1 MKRTRI
7 LFISES
13 DLELCNKALLYAKQF
28 QQLHDYTVEC
38 TALTLSSGDPIP
50 SVEFDIVITLNSN
63 LKESM
68 PLLFGSPTIIHRPN
82 SNHTPEDDLDLAEF
96 IKSFFSNGFF
106 TAIINQKR
114 NTESMLS
121 SINEGII
128 AHNLERKIFYYSPRA
143 EEILGINKELVLGRD
158 CHEVFPQMLCGPNCS
173 FCEAGNDYK
182 NFSTKHYTTTLTFSG
197 DSKRELEV
205 SVVPLINERGNTYGV
220 ISTINDI
227 SYLEELKRELDDEQ
241 SFHGIV
247 GLNSKMQNIFELIRN
262 VAVSD
267 FPVAINGE
275 SGTGKELVA
284 TAIHKE
290 SSRKDQHFVPINCG
304 ALPEGTL
311 ESELFGHVRGAFT
324 GATRDKKGRFELAHG
339 GTLFLDEIGEM
350 PLNVQVKLL
359 RVLQEGTI
367 EPVGSEKARRVDVR
381 ILSATNRDLKEMVQ
395 EGTFREDLYYRLSVV
410 PIELPPLRK
419 RQSDIAILANDFLSK
434 TAKKMGRD
442 SAYFSKETVELLMNY
457 NWPGNVRQL
466 QNAIQYCLIKSSGHK
481 ILPIHLPPEIFSVQ
495 ENIKP
500 IEKKVE
506 LPQPIVKQGRHKLTT
521 EKLIEALRQTAGN
534 KAKAARLLSVG
545 RATLYNY
552 INSNPAIKE
561 KLREFDF

>member
-1 MKRTRI
+1 MKRTKI
-7 LFISES
+7 LLISES
-13 DLELCNKALLYAKQF
+13 DQELCNKALLHASEF
-28 QQLHDYTVEC
+28 LQLHDDSVEWSV
-38 TALTLSSGDPIP
+38 LTLSTGEPLP
-50 SVEFDIVITLNSN
+50 SVEFDIVITLNST
-63 LKESM
+63 LKNSM
-68 PLLFGSPTIIHRPN
+68 PLLFGSPTIIHRPTSAHN
-82 SNHTPEDDLDLAEF
+82 SGNDLDLAEF
-96 IKSFFSNGFF
+96 IKSFFGNGFF

-143 EEILGINKELVLGRD
+143 EEILGIKKENVLGRD
-158 CHEVFPQMLCGPNCS
+158 CHEIFPQKLCGPNCS
-173 FCEAGNDYK
+173 FCEAGSDYH
-182 NFSTKHYTTTLTFSG
+182 NFSGKHYTTTLSYSG
-197 DSKRELEV
+197 GSKRELEV
-205 SVVPLINERGNTYGV
+205 SVVPLINEYGDTYGV

-227 SYLEELKRELDDEQ
+227 SYLEELKRELNEEQ
-241 SFHGIV
+241 SFHGIIGV
-247 GLNSKMQNIFELIRN
+247 NSKMQNIFELIRN

-267 FPVAINGE
+267 FPVAISGE

-290 SSRKDQHFVPINCG
+290 SSRKEKHFVPINCG

-324 GATRDKKGRFELAHG
+324 GANRDKKGRFELADG

-359 RVLQEGTI
+359 RVLQEGTF
-367 EPVGSEKARRVDVR
+367 EPVGSEKTRRVDVR
-381 ILSATNRDLKEMVQ
+381 IVSATNRDLKEMVQ

-442 SAYFSKETVELLMNY
+442 SVYFSKETIELLMNY
-457 NWPGNVRQL
+457 SWPGNVRQL

-481 ILPIHLPPEIFSVQ
+481 ILPIHLPPEIFTIHREPKIEYREEKHVQ
-495 ENIKP
+495 LSE
-500 IEKKVE
+500 
-506 LPQPIVKQGRHKLTT
+506 KQGRFKLTA
-521 EKLIEALRQTAGN
+521 EQLIDALRQTAGN

-545 RATLYNY
+545 RATLYNF
-552 INSNPAIKE
+552 INNNPSIKE
-561 KLREFDF
+561 RLKEFDF